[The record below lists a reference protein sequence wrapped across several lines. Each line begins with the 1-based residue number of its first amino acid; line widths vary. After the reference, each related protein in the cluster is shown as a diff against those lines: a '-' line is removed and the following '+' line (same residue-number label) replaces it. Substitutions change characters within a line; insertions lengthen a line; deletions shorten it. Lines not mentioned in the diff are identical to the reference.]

1 MSAAQ
6 VKAAVEAQG
15 RRRAGFARPA
25 QLGGVSPAFKSKL
38 R

>member
-15 RRRAGFARPA
+15 GRRAGFARPA
-25 QLGGVSPAFKSKL
+25 QLGGVPPVFKRKW